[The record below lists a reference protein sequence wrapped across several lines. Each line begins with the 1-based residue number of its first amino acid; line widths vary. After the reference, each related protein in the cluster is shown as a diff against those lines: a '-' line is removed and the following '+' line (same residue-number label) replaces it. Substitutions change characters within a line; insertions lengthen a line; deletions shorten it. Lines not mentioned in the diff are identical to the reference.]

1 MPVTYVNID
10 AEQAGQRI
18 DNFLFRHCK
27 NVPKS
32 HIYRIL
38 RSGEVRVNK
47 GRIKAPYRLQAGD
60 IIRLPPI
67 AINATKV
74 ERVPKGVLKELGETI
89 LFEDDSLIIINK
101 PSGIAVHGGSGLNFG
116 VIEAMRQLYPE
127 QRYLELVHRLDKETS
142 GCLMIAKKPA
152 RLRKLH
158 QQLREHQIDKR
169 YYALLKGRWHPR
181 LGKIDQPLLRYLL
194 PSGERRVKVSN
205 EGKEARSYFSLK
217 KAYKHSC
224 LVSVRLETGRT
235 HQIRVHA
242 AWCGHPIVGDDKYG
256 HAPFNQQLKAQG
268 LGRLCLHAYRLTIP
282 DYDADGKPL
291 VVDAPL
297 PPDLQLLEKNNPGL

>member
-1 MPVTYVNID
+1 MPVSYLNID

-38 RSGEVRVNK
+38 RSGEVRINK

-60 IIRLPPI
+60 VLRLPPI
-67 AINATKV
+67 TINPTQV
-74 ERVPKGVLKELGETI
+74 QRVPKGILAELQQAV
-89 LFEDDSLIIINK
+89 LFEDDSLIILNK

-116 VIEAMRQLYPE
+116 IIEALRQAYPE
-127 QRYLELVHRLDKETS
+127 QKYLELVHRLDKETS

-152 RLRKLH
+152 RLRQLH

-181 LGKIDQPLLRYLL
+181 LGKIEQPLLRYLL

-205 EGKEARSYFSLK
+205 EGKAALTYFSLK
-217 KAYKHSC
+217 KAYKSAC
-224 LVSVRLETGRT
+224 WVSVQLETGRT

-242 AWCGHPIVGDDKYG
+242 AYCGHPIVGDDKYG
-256 HAPFNQQLKAQG
+256 HAPFNEQLKKHG
-268 LGRLCLHAYRLTIP
+268 FGRLCLHAYQLSIP
-282 DYDADGKPL
+282 HYDSKGKAL
-291 VVDAPL
+291 QIQAPL
-297 PPDLQLLEKNNPGL
+297 PDDLQTALNTSNF